1 MEICVSS
8 EDSSIFVVD
17 GYNHR
22 VQIMPLPELQA
33 AKKLYSGVSSQKE
46 GEGVSTENFRSIRPS
61 QISVQTDIS
70 LLKLPRHSSTQDNR
84 EQEQGFH
91 SVKLIFPFIGA
102 HIHVPQGDINYLLE
116 QGFFEV
122 SDQDSIKMTSQIAS
136 ESDNR
141 SNDMSKFAA
150 DSGALS
156 KNVPKNVPKNVLQL
170 NHQAA
175 VFMGLI
181 TGVVT
186 NSWESDHVQDSSS
199 SSSSS
204 GDSSGSGS
212 GSGSGSSP
220 KSDGNSRRSVSSPLG
235 TSDGHPNWNRCAD
248 VPHSVIDYSLIVPSV
263 FALNA
268 LLERSWLPSALLPS
282 SVICSFVHLMC
293 NDDVAVPVTPVSN
306 AGRRRVVA
314 AASALLLAV
323 ICVGKDASDSVFTH
337 IIDELQRLAARAPC
351 YDVASRPATAETTKE
366 IESTE
371 NVQISVASYGADK
384 SLLMGNSYDPREVIV
399 DREIKR
405 DRERDGEKE
414 GNNALDA
421 LRLIAFILSTRSCS
435 TYLYPLSLSATAVS
449 VQKYHNMDVKAAPS
463 ILSPISSG
471 SSSSSSSCSSS
482 GGYAVEIRTLLFGQ
496 GWTDESRSI
505 ASQVKGETVVIKEV
519 VETKRQM
526 LSGAVTPTHT
536 SNPPSQSGSPI
547 PPHSFPS
554 FPLNPPSYHLRDV
567 EHSSH
572 ERTSEHTFALKKELL
587 DLLNSVSR
595 VNRARQS
602 SGDFSCLPLS
612 ADKGNCVTATALRL
626 ELLHNA
632 KRSFDQVIFL
642 FLWSYCSHFTLHP
655 FHRYKILTIH

>member
-33 AKKLYSGVSSQKE
+33 AKKLYSCVSSQKE
-46 GEGVSTENFRSIRPS
+46 GEGVNTENFRSIRPS

-70 LLKLPRHSSTQDNR
+70 LLKLPRHSSTLDTKEQDAHYSQR
-84 EQEQGFH
+84 IH

-102 HIHVPQGDINYLLE
+102 HIHVPQGDVNHLLG

-122 SDQDSIKMTSQIAS
+122 SDQDSIMMTSHIAA

-141 SNDMSKFAA
+141 AEDMRKFAA

-199 SSSSS
+199 SSY
-204 GDSSGSGS
+204 GY
-212 GSGSGSSP
+212 GSGSSP
-220 KSDGNSRRSVSSPLG
+220 KSDSNNRGSVSSPLG
-235 TSDGHPNWNRCAD
+235 TSEGHPNWNRCAD
-248 VPHSVIDYSLIVPSV
+248 LPHSVIDYSLIVPSV

-293 NDDVAVPVTPVSN
+293 NDDVAAPATPVSN
-306 AGRRRVVA
+306 AERRRVVA

-323 ICVGKDASDSVFTH
+323 VCVGNDASDSVFTH
-337 IIDELQRLAARAPC
+337 IIDELQRIAARAPC

-366 IESTE
+366 VESTE
-371 NVQISVASYGADK
+371 NVQISVASYGTDK
-384 SLLMGNSYDPREVIV
+384 SLLMGNSNDPRVVIV
-399 DREIKR
+399 DREIER

-435 TYLYPLSLSATAVS
+435 TYLYPSSLSASTVS
-449 VQKYHNMDVKAAPS
+449 VQKCHNMDVKAAPS
-463 ILSPISSG
+463 PSLLSPISS
-471 SSSSSSSCSSS
+471 SASSSSSSCSSS
-482 GGYAVEIRTLLFGQ
+482 GGYAIEIRTLLFGQ

-519 VETKRQM
+519 VETKRQL

-554 FPLNPPSYHLRDV
+554 FPLSPPSYHLRGV

-572 ERTSEHTFALKKELL
+572 ARTLEHSFALRKELL

-602 SGDFSCLPLS
+602 AGNSSCLSSS
-612 ADKGNCVTATALRL
+612 ADSDNCVTATALRL

-642 FLWSYCSHFTLHP
+642 FYGIVVHTSHFI
-655 FHRYKILTIH
+655 FIHFIVIKS

>member
-1 MEICVSS
+1 
-8 EDSSIFVVD
+8 
-17 GYNHR
+17 
-22 VQIMPLPELQA
+22 MPLPELQA
-33 AKKLYSGVSSQKE
+33 AKKLYSGVSCQKE

-70 LLKLPRHSSTQDNR
+70 QLKLPRHSSTLDNK
-84 EQEQGFH
+84 EQGQGFH

-102 HIHVPQGDINYLLE
+102 HIHVPQGDINHLLE
-116 QGFFEV
+116 QGFFEM
-122 SDQDSIKMTSQIAS
+122 SDQDSIMMTSQIAA

-141 SNDMSKFAA
+141 AGDLSKLAA

-156 KNVPKNVPKNVLQL
+156 KNVPKNIPKNVLQL

-186 NSWESDHVQDSSS
+186 NSWESDHMQDCSSS
-199 SSSSS
+199 NSCN
-204 GDSSGSGS
+204 GNGYGSGN
-212 GSGSGSSP
+212 SP
-220 KSDGNSRRSVSSPLG
+220 KSDSNNRRSVSSPLG

-248 VPHSVIDYSLIVPSV
+248 LPHSVIDFSLIVPSV

-282 SVICSFVHLMC
+282 SVISSFVHLMC

-306 AGRRRVVA
+306 AERRRVVA

-337 IIDELQRLAARAPC
+337 IIDELQRIAAKAPC
-351 YDVASRPATAETTKE
+351 YEIASLPSTAETTKE

-384 SLLMGNSYDPREVIV
+384 SLLMGNSSDPRVVIV
-399 DREIKR
+399 DREIER
-405 DRERDGEKE
+405 DRERNGEKE

-435 TYLYPLSLSATAVS
+435 TYLYPSSLSASTVS
-449 VQKYHNMDVKAAPS
+449 VQKCHNMDIKAAPS
-463 ILSPISSG
+463 PSLLSPISSG
-471 SSSSSSSCSSS
+471 ASSSSSSSS

-554 FPLNPPSYHLRDV
+554 FPRNPPSYHFRGV
-567 EHSSH
+567 EHCSYV
-572 ERTSEHTFALKKELL
+572 RTSEHSFPLKKELL
-587 DLLNSVSR
+587 DLLNSVSK

-602 SGDFSCLPLS
+602 SGDSSCLTSS
-612 ADKGNCVTATALRL
+612 ADKDNCVTATAMRL

-642 FLWSYCSHFTLHP
+642 FYGIIVHTSHF
-655 FHRYKILTIH
+655 IHFIVIRS

>member
-1 MEICVSS
+1 
-8 EDSSIFVVD
+8 
-17 GYNHR
+17 
-22 VQIMPLPELQA
+22 MPLPELQA
-33 AKKLYSGVSSQKE
+33 AKKLYSVESSQKE
-46 GEGVSTENFRSIRPS
+46 GEGANTENFRSIRPS
-61 QISVQTDIS
+61 QISVQTDVS
-70 LLKLPRHSSTQDNR
+70 LLKLPRYSTTLDTKELDTHYSQR
-84 EQEQGFH
+84 LP

-102 HIHVPQGDINYLLE
+102 HIHVPRGDISHLLQ

-122 SDQDSIKMTSQIAS
+122 SDQDSINMTSHIAS
-136 ESDNR
+136 ELEYR
-141 SNDMSKFAA
+141 AEDMSIFAA

-156 KNVPKNVPKNVLQL
+156 KNVPKNVLQL
-170 NHQAA
+170 NHQAT

-199 SSSSS
+199 
-204 GDSSGSGS
+204 

-220 KSDGNSRRSVSSPLG
+220 KNDCNNRRIVSPPLG
-235 TSDGHPNWNRCAD
+235 LSDGHPNWSSLPD
-248 VPHSVIDYSLIVPSV
+248 SVIDYSLIVPSV

-268 LLERSWLPSALLPS
+268 LLERSWMPSALLPS

-293 NDDVAVPVTPVSN
+293 NDDVAAPVTPVIN
-306 AGRRRVVA
+306 AERRRVVA

-323 ICVGKDASDSVFTH
+323 ICVGEDASDSVFAH
-337 IIDELQRLAARAPC
+337 IIEELQRTAARVPC
-351 YDVASRPATAETTKE
+351 YDRASRPSAAEITKE

-384 SLLMGNSYDPREVIV
+384 CLLMGNSYDPRVVIL
-399 DREIKR
+399 DRELER

-435 TYLYPLSLSATAVS
+435 TYLYPSSLSASTVS
-449 VQKYHNMDVKAAPS
+449 VQKSHNMDVRAAPS
-463 ILSPISSG
+463 SSLSSPISS
-471 SSSSSSSCSSS
+471 SASSSSCSGS
-482 GGYAVEIRTLLFGQ
+482 GGYVVEIRTLLFGS

-526 LSGAVTPTHT
+526 LSGAVTPTPT
-536 SNPPSQSGSPI
+536 SNPPSQSASPI
-547 PPHSFPS
+547 PPHSFPY
-554 FPLNPPSYHLRDV
+554 FPLNPPSYHLRGV
-567 EHSSH
+567 EHSSYV
-572 ERTSEHTFALKKELL
+572 RTSEHSFALKKELL

-595 VNRARQS
+595 VNRTRQS
-602 SGDFSCLPLS
+602 AGDSSSLTTS
-612 ADKGNCVTATALRL
+612 ADDCVTATALRL
-626 ELLHNA
+626 ELLKNA

-642 FLWSYCSHFTLHP
+642 IFLEL
-655 FHRYKILTIH
+655 

>member
-33 AKKLYSGVSSQKE
+33 AKKLYSGVSSLKE
-46 GEGVSTENFRSIRPS
+46 GDGVNTENFRSIRPS

-70 LLKLPRHSSTQDNR
+70 LLKLPRHPSTLGTKEQDAHYSQR
-84 EQEQGFH
+84 TH

-102 HIHVPQGDINYLLE
+102 HIHVPQGDINHLLE

-122 SDQDSIKMTSQIAS
+122 SDQDSIKMASHIAS

-141 SNDMSKFAA
+141 AGDMSKFAA

-156 KNVPKNVPKNVLQL
+156 KNVPNNVPKNVLQL

-186 NSWESDHVQDSSS
+186 NSWELDHVQDSSS
-199 SSSSS
+199 SS
-204 GDSSGSGS
+204 GSGN
-212 GSGSGSSP
+212 GSSP
-220 KSDGNSRRSVSSPLG
+220 KSDSNNRRSVSSPSGL
-235 TSDGHPNWNRCAD
+235 SDGHPNWSQCAD
-248 VPHSVIDYSLIVPSV
+248 LPHSVIDYSLIVPSV

-293 NDDVAVPVTPVSN
+293 NDDVAVPVTPVCN
-306 AGRRRVVA
+306 AERRRVVA

-337 IIDELQRLAARAPC
+337 IIDELQRTAARVPC
-351 YDVASRPATAETTKE
+351 YEIASRPATAETTKE
-366 IESTE
+366 IESTD

-384 SLLMGNSYDPREVIV
+384 SPLMGNSHDPRLVIA
-399 DREIKR
+399 DREIER
-405 DRERDGEKE
+405 ERERDGEKE
-414 GNNALDA
+414 GNNTLDA

-435 TYLYPLSLSATAVS
+435 TYLYPSSLSASTVT
-449 VQKYHNMDVKAAPS
+449 VQKGHNMDVKAAPS
-463 ILSPISSG
+463 PSLLSPISSSVSG
-471 SSSSSSSCSSS
+471 SSSSSSSSSS
-482 GGYAVEIRTLLFGQ
+482 GGYAVEIRTLVFGQ

-547 PPHSFPS
+547 PPHAFPS
-554 FPLNPPSYHLRDV
+554 FSLNPPSYHLRGV
-567 EHSSH
+567 EHSSYV
-572 ERTSEHTFALKKELL
+572 RTSEHSLALKKELL

-602 SGDFSCLPLS
+602 AGDTSCLPS
-612 ADKGNCVTATALRL
+612 TMENCVTATALRL

-632 KRSFDQVIFL
+632 KRSFDQVISL
-642 FLWSYCSHFTLHP
+642 FSWNYCSHFTIYIPSL
-655 FHRYKILTIH
+655 